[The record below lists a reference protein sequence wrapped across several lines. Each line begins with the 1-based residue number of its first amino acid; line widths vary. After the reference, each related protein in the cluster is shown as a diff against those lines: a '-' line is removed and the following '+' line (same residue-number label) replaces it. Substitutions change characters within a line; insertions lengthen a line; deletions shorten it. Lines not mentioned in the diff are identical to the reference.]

1 MAINCREDS
10 IKLISQTV
18 QVNPEHREQT
28 IFGGLLCYLKSAFG
42 EYLTSEQ
49 ILNMATSLRKV
60 RNREFD
66 SSIEKLTLSPVTD
79 AHRLGSFVT
88 PCKCMRKDELA
99 LMIYNLAPYALLNRK
114 EAAFIAKAMFPNLFA
129 SVATINST
137 FTKYYSVDGGVV
149 DVPQSFSV
157 ITLPDHTTETIEHV
171 CYELGKQFNQSKE
184 VK

>member
-1 MAINCREDS
+1 MAVNCREDS

-66 SSIEKLTLSPVTD
+66 SSIEKLTL
-79 AHRLGSFVT
+79 
-88 PCKCMRKDELA
+88 
-99 LMIYNLAPYALLNRK
+99 
-114 EAAFIAKAMFPNLFA
+114 
-129 SVATINST
+129 
-137 FTKYYSVDGGVV
+137 
-149 DVPQSFSV
+149 
-157 ITLPDHTTETIEHV
+157 
-171 CYELGKQFNQSKE
+171 
-184 VK
+184 